1 MGTVAVIDYGMGNL
15 RSVVKAIEHVSTD
28 SVFLTS
34 CPHVIRNADR
44 VVFPGQGSI
53 KDCMS
58 SIKLMGL
65 DDAIRRSIET
75 KPFLGICLGLQ
86 ALFESS
92 QENGGISGLSVIPG
106 QVERFPDLKVPH
118 LGWNRVQSIQHP
130 LWNGITNESR
140 FYFVHSYYA
149 KPCAQTIG
157 YTNYGVRFSSAIAFG
172 NVFATQFHPEKSAA
186 DGLQL
191 LRNFMSW
198 DGC

>member
-34 CPHVIRNADR
+34 SPHVILNAGR

-53 KDCMS
+53 RDCMS

-92 QENGGISGLSVIPG
+92 QENGGIDSLSVIPG
-106 QVERFPDLKVPH
+106 RVLRFSDLKVPH
-118 LGWNRVQSIQHP
+118 LGWNRVRAIQHT
-130 LWNGITNESR
+130 LWNGIADQSR

-149 KPCAQTIG
+149 KPCPQTIG
-157 YTNYGVRFSSAIAFG
+157 CTDYGVSFSSAIAFG

-198 DGC
+198 DGG